1 MAKKEQPIEM
11 ITPPNMLRVKV
22 GGRVGPIDEAAIAR
36 AEAALDDMKE
46 VFVEWL
52 ELEVKKL
59 EAASKRVAAEGL
71 ESEAGEELF
80 ARAHDLRGMGTTY
93 NFPIVT
99 RMAGSLSKL
108 IETSEKRA
116 IAPTSLALAHTGAIR
131 AALRQDI
138 RDEKNPIG
146 RALAQE
152 LETQVLDLVAEFE
165 DQPVARAAA
174 G

>member
-1 MAKKEQPIEM
+1 MVKKEQPIEM

-22 GGRVGPIDEAAIAR
+22 GGRIGPIDEKAIER

-46 VFVEWL
+46 VFSNWL
-52 ELEVKKL
+52 ENEVEKL
-59 EAASKRVAAEGL
+59 EDAATHVARDGIN
-71 ESEAGEELF
+71 SPAGETLF

-108 IETSEKRA
+108 IETEEKRA
-116 IAPTSLALAHTGAIR
+116 IAPTKLALAHTHAIR
-131 AALRQDI
+131 AALRQGV
-138 RDEKNPIG
+138 RDDQNPVG
-146 RALAQE
+146 KALAEE
-152 LETQVLDLVAEFE
+152 LESQVLDLVAEFE
-165 DQPVARAAA
+165 DQPAMRAA

>member
-1 MAKKEQPIEM
+1 MSKKEQPIEM

-22 GGRVGPIDEAAIAR
+22 GGRIGPVDEAAIAR

-46 VFVEWL
+46 VFAEWL
-52 ELEVKKL
+52 ESEVQKL
-59 EAASKRVAAEGL
+59 ESASKRVITEGL
-71 ESEAGEELF
+71 EGEAGIELF
-80 ARAHDLRGMGTTY
+80 SRAHDLRGMGTTY
-93 NFPIVT
+93 NFPIIT
-99 RMAGSLSKL
+99 RMAASLSKL
-108 IETSEKRA
+108 IESEEKRA
-116 IAPTSLALAHTGAIR
+116 IAPVNLAHAHTGAIR

-146 RALAQE
+146 RALATE

-165 DQPVARAAA
+165 DQPVARA

>member
-1 MAKKEQPIEM
+1 MSKKEQPIEM

-22 GGRVGPIDEAAIAR
+22 GGRIGPIDEVAIAR

-46 VFVEWL
+46 VFADWL
-52 ELEVKKL
+52 EAEVQKL
-59 EAASKRVAAEGL
+59 ETAAKRVMTEGVDG
-71 ESEAGEELF
+71 EAGIELF
-80 ARAHDLRGMGTTY
+80 SRAHDLRGMGTTY
-93 NFPIVT
+93 KFPIIT

-108 IETSEKRA
+108 IETAEKRA
-116 IAPTSLALAHTGAIR
+116 IAPASLALAHTGAIR

-138 RDEKNPIG
+138 RDEKNPVG
-146 RALAQE
+146 RALAME

-165 DQPVARAAA
+165 DQPIARA

>member
-1 MAKKEQPIEM
+1 MSKKEQPIEM

-36 AEAALDDMKE
+36 AEAALEDMKD
-46 VFVEWL
+46 VFADWL
-52 ELEVKKL
+52 EAEVQKL
-59 EAASKRVAAEGL
+59 EAAAKRVLEEGL
-71 ESEAGEELF
+71 EGKAGVELF
-80 ARAHDLRGMGTTY
+80 SRAHDLRGMGITY
-93 NFPIVT
+93 KFPIIT

-108 IETSEKRA
+108 IETEEKRA
-116 IAPTSLALAHTGAIR
+116 IAPANLALAHTGAIR

-138 RDEKNPIG
+138 RDENNPVG
-146 RALAQE
+146 KALAME

-165 DQPVARAAA
+165 DQPVARA

>member
-1 MAKKEQPIEM
+1 MSKKEQPIEM

-22 GGRVGPIDEAAIAR
+22 GGRIGPIDEAAIAR

-46 VFVEWL
+46 VFADWL
-52 ELEVKKL
+52 ETEVQKL
-59 EAASKRVAAEGL
+59 EAAAKRVMAEGL
-71 ESEAGEELF
+71 DGEAGVELF
-80 ARAHDLRGMGTTY
+80 SRAHDLRGMGTTY
-93 NFPIVT
+93 KFPIIT

-108 IETSEKRA
+108 IESEEKRA
-116 IAPTSLALAHTGAIR
+116 IAPAKLALAHTGAIR

-138 RDEKNPIG
+138 RDEKNPVG
-146 RALAQE
+146 RALATE

-165 DQPVARAAA
+165 DQPVARA